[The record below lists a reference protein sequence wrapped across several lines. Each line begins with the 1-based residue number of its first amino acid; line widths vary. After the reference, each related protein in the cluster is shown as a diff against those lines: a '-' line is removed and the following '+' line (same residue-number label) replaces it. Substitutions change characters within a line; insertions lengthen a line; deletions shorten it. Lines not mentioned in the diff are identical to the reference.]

1 MSDERHSQ
9 RMSDADVL
17 REAGRIAASRRHIG
31 RADMLLW
38 MMIGAALAVTALNYI
53 LGGGG

>member
-1 MSDERHSQ
+1 MSDNRYQ

-17 REAGRIAASRRHIG
+17 REAGRIARSRRHIG

-38 MMIGAALAVTALNYI
+38 MMIGAAILATILNHI
-53 LGGGG
+53 GVGGG